1 MSKALLSEEFLC
13 LVFNVNANGTITTAA
28 AVMMPKTNGP
38 MISGKSLRRR
48 LRGWADMKATTAD
61 NTYFGKGRQ

>member
-1 MSKALLSEEFLC
+1 
-13 LVFNVNANGTITTAA
+13 
-28 AVMMPKTNGP
+28 MMPKTNCP

-61 NTYFGKGRQ
+61 NTYFGKGGSKRD